1 MSARTTDLIDLCA
14 IIQTG
19 AYNLRSIWQQWEDV
33 NVDLTD
39 LSKTRLYYLRAKFKN
54 DHPYLMT
61 LPKLSRERQLAVL
74 IREHIKPK
82 YWRVRFGA
90 NSQRRQ
96 SWLLYQAAIKL
107 AAKQWRRDGRRQ
119 DARQLEAHLATLID
133 AAPRLVYFYDSDW
146 KLISKAL
153 RPHGSAPQKG
163 RSQQLYSVYQW
174 IIRNRVEE

>member
-1 MSARTTDLIDLCA
+1 M
-14 IIQTG
+14 
-19 AYNLRSIWQQWEDV
+19 
-33 NVDLTD
+33 DLTD
-39 LSKTRLYYLRAKFKN
+39 LSTNRLYYLRAKFKN

-74 IREHIKPK
+74 IREHIRPK

-107 AAKQWRRDGRRQ
+107 EVKRLRKANNRQ
-119 DARQLEAHLATLID
+119 DARQLGAHLATLID

-153 RPHGSAPQKG
+153 RPHGSARAKLEAGARHLVSSLSSP
-163 RSQQLYSVYQW
+163 
-174 IIRNRVEE
+174 